1 MSEQLYKVAISG
13 AESLIND
20 ASKSLEAALRE
31 LGANSPSGYPET
43 SYFLPI
49 IYGITGK
56 ETKTLGE
63 LKPVLDQAKGMVK
76 KDPTLENALNAG
88 VATLIAAEIIEAI
101 KYAKTKTPYSSPYM
115 GFVDDTVLRK
125 LGRPLVD
132 GTIPA
137 IAVVIGSVKD
147 EVTAKSVGGE
157 LRKKNILRLMAGP
170 IADQFHRAG
179 ISGIFFGPT
188 IFSAVHAV
196 NLAVRVALMFG
207 DVSAGNKNE
216 LATYLRER
224 VPVFILALGPLD
236 PVTLAIG
243 VGVMACGIP
252 VFTDQ
257 QVPEIPGVL
266 YSQPDLTKIINQA
279 CEARKIKL
287 KEIKID
293 LPVDYGPAYEGKSIR
308 KEQMYVEFGGG
319 KSTAFEFVRTKSLD
333 QVQDGKI
340 TLVGPDIDKM
350 SPGGAHPLGIIVD
363 IAGRRLE
370 KDFEPII
377 ERRIHQ
383 FLNWSEGIMHIAQ
396 RDTVW
401 IRIDKDSYNKG
412 LRLKHIGNIL
422 YTMYKS
428 KFPTILEK
436 IQITILT
443 NPEDVQREI
452 VEARKAFKERDAR
465 LTGLTEEEVDA
476 FYGCTLCQ
484 SFAPNHVCIITPEKI
499 SLCGATS
506 WFDAKVAYH
515 LDPKGPN
522 FVVPKGACIDP
533 ITGEWEGANK
543 VAQQKSHGNVQR
555 VNLHSIF
562 QHPHTSCGCFEAIAF
577 YIPEVDGIGL
587 IHREFRGSAVNGM
600 PFSTMAGVCS
610 GGRQVEGFL
619 GLGVLY
625 MKSKKFLQADG
636 GWKRIVWMPKNL
648 KEQVKEAIPS
658 ELYDKIATEEN
669 VQNLEELKTFLKNVK
684 HPVTE
689 RWT

>member
-350 SPGGAHPLGIIVD
+350 SPGEAHPLGIIVD